1 MKLQFATMLFAVAL
15 LVACK
20 PNSASPNMTALDACK
35 RADVKDKILT
45 EVANAFVSKAG
56 GLVAM
61 FGGPEVFAAVSED
74 FKSRATIENP
84 KVADSPMADQKIYEV
99 HCTVDLATV
108 NSAKDNTPVEF
119 RNVEFTIHYNNGTT
133 DLGTE
138 DYYLI
143 PNKASFFRTVF
154 VNGMPQAEYL
164 QQQQAA
170 QPQTQV
176 EQPSPGG
183 AEANSPPNEAGS
195 TGSDTARQAADA
207 VQEASDEAA
216 RAADEAAKE
225 MDGGP

>member
-1 MKLQFATMLFAVAL
+1 MKLQSATMLLAVAL

-35 RADVKDKILT
+35 RADVKAKILT

-61 FGGPEVFAAVSED
+61 FGGPEVFAAASED

-84 KVADSPMADQKIYEV
+84 RVADSPMADQKIYEV

-164 QQQQAA
+164 QQQAA
-170 QPQTQV
+170 QSQTPV
-176 EQPSPGG
+176 EQPSQSGT
-183 AEANSPPNEAGS
+183 EASSPANEAGA
-195 TGSDTARQAADA
+195 TGSDTAQQAADA
-207 VQEASDEAA
+207 AQEASDEAA

-225 MDGGP
+225 QDGGP

>member
-1 MKLQFATMLFAVAL
+1 MKLQSATMLLAVTL
-15 LVACK
+15 LAACK

-61 FGGPEVFAAVSED
+61 FGGPEVFAAASED

-84 KVADSPMADQKIYEV
+84 RVADSPMADQKVYEV

-119 RNVEFTIHYNNGTT
+119 RNVEFTIHYNNGTI

-138 DYYLI
+138 DYNLI
-143 PNKASFFRTVF
+143 PNQASFFRTVF

-164 QQQQAA
+164 QQQAA
-170 QPQTQV
+170 QSQV

-183 AEANSPPNEAGS
+183 TEANSPANDAGS

-207 VQEASDEAA
+207 AQEASDEAA

-225 MDGGP
+225 QDGGP